1 MCSFKR
7 EATSAAGFF
16 LVLSYATAR
25 GMDLASKRL
34 SSSETILL
42 FSTSYG
48 IMCSEFRVDLGEK
61 IVKRENDLGRDDIKQ
76 LVLRIALPSMLA
88 QFVSVFYS
96 IVDRMYIGNIPEIGD
111 TALAGVGI
119 CGPIV
124 TLIGAF
130 AFLVGVGGAPLM
142 SIKLGEGDREEAE
155 RILANC
161 FLMLSVLSAVLTI
174 VSLLFRQKLL
184 MWFGASPVTFPYA
197 EDYITIYLLGTV
209 FALFTS
215 GLNQFIVCQ
224 GYANDGMRSVLL
236 GAVLNIVLD
245 PIFIFA
251 LDMGVKGAALATVLS
266 QLASCIYVLLF
277 LFGDRPPVRI
287 TFGGYHFCVVRS
299 VLAVGF
305 TSFVIIAVDNVMIIA
320 MNTVL
325 QRYGG
330 VEQGD
335 MLVTCATI
343 MQSFML
349 IVTMPLGGI
358 TSGTQS
364 ILGFNY
370 GARRPD
376 RVMAAQRYIVLLCL
390 SFTSILF
397 IAAQAIPQLFVLIF
411 TRDPEYVEMA
421 SRAIRIYTLGI
432 IPLGVQYTIVDGF
445 TGMGVVKAAL
455 PLSFWRKLLYFC
467 SLFILPA
474 SFGAQAVFFTGPISD
489 YGGTLVSIIVYA
501 LTIKRVMSKR
511 MAQVPPQTT

>member
-1 MCSFKR
+1 M
-7 EATSAAGFF
+7 
-16 LVLSYATAR
+16 
-25 GMDLASKRL
+25 
-34 SSSETILL
+34 
-42 FSTSYG
+42 
-48 IMCSEFRVDLGEK
+48 
-61 IVKRENDLGRDDIKQ
+61 KRENDLGRDDIKQ

-142 SIKLGEGDREEAE
+142 SIKLGEGDRDAAE

-161 FLMLSVLSAVLTI
+161 FLMLSVLSVVLTAA
-174 VSLLFRQKLL
+174 SLLLREKLL

-197 EDYITIYLLGTV
+197 NDYITIYLLGTI

-224 GYANDGMRSVLL
+224 GYANDGMRAVIL

-245 PIFIFA
+245 PVFIFA
-251 LDMGVKGAALATVLS
+251 LDMGVKGAALATILS
-266 QLASCIYVLLF
+266 QLASSIYVLLF
-277 LFGDRPPVRI
+277 LFGGRPPVRI
-287 TFGGYHFCVVRS
+287 TFGGYSFRVVRS
-299 VLAVGF
+299 VLTVGL

-320 MNTVL
+320 MNAVL

-358 TSGTQS
+358 TGGTQS

-376 RVMAAQRYIVLLCL
+376 RVMQAQRYIALLCIAFA
-390 SFTSILF
+390 SVLF
-397 IAAQAIPQLFVLIF
+397 LVAQAFPQVFVLIF
-411 TRDPEYVEMA
+411 TRDPEYVAMA

-445 TGMGVVKAAL
+445 TGMGIVKAAL
-455 PLSFWRKLLYFC
+455 PLSFWRKLLYFV
-467 SLFILPA
+467 SLFALPA
-474 SFGAQAVFFTGPISD
+474 AFGAQAVFFTGPISD
-489 YGGTLVSIIVYA
+489 FGGTLVSATVYA
-501 LTIKRVMSKR
+501 IAIKRILGKR
-511 MAQVPPQTT
+511 APELPAQTA